1 MKKVAVIQS
10 NYIPWKG
17 YFDIIHHVDQFIFYD
32 DVQYTKNDWRN
43 RNRIK
48 TALGIRWLTIPV
60 GSPEQR
66 LICEVELNDNHWPRK
81 HWATIQQS
89 CSKAPYFRQY
99 RDFFERVYTQTKWT
113 NLSELNQFLIKTISS
128 EFLGIKTEFRD
139 SREFCLT
146 RKKGDRLL
154 DLLQQ
159 TAATLYVSG
168 PSARDY
174 LDEQRFT
181 EAGIELV
188 YKDYSGYPEYPQLF
202 PPFEHQVSILDV
214 LFNCGPEA
222 PYYIWGW
229 RESAQAALKQDALIG
244 ATYETEQNL
253 RN

>member
-17 YFDIIHHVDQFIFYD
+17 YFDIIHDVDLFILYD

-43 RNRIK
+43 RNKIK
-48 TALGIRWLTIPV
+48 TAQGVRWLTIPV
-60 GSPEQR
+60 GSQEKS
-66 LICEVELNDNHWPRK
+66 LIYEVELNDNHWLRK

-89 CSKAPYFRQY
+89 YSKAPFFKQY
-99 RDFFERVYTQTKWT
+99 QDFFEHVYTKEQWT
-113 NLSELNQFLIKTISS
+113 NLSALNQFLIKTISS
-128 EFLGIKTEFRD
+128 EFLGLDTEFMD
-139 SREFCLT
+139 SREFSLT
-146 RKKGDRLL
+146 GDKVNRLL
-154 DLLQQ
+154 DLLRKAE
-159 TAATLYVSG
+159 AALYVSG

-174 LDEQRFT
+174 LDEQEFI

-222 PYYIWGW
+222 PHYIWGW
-229 RESAQAALKQDALIG
+229 REGAQAELELEALIG
-244 ATYETEQNL
+244 ADL
-253 RN
+253 